1 MDDSLPCIVI
11 IILVFFSAFFS
22 ASETAYTSC
31 NRIKLKTQADDGDK
45 KSQSV
50 LNVIDKY
57 DRLISTI
64 LIGNNIVNIG
74 ATSLATMVFTRLFQD
89 NGSWIS
95 TIVMTLAVLTF
106 GEILPKNFAKN
117 HAEGVAKFVNPIIKI
132 LIYIFLPLS
141 WFFGLLSKYLN
152 QKLLMILYLKMIY

>member
-11 IILVFFSAFFS
+11 VILVIFSAFFS

-45 KSQSV
+45 KAQSI
-50 LNVIDKY
+50 LNVVEKY

-74 ATSLATMVFTRLFQD
+74 ATSLATMIFTRLFQD
-89 NGSWIS
+89 NG
-95 TIVMTLAVLTF
+95 
-106 GEILPKNFAKN
+106 K
-117 HAEGVAKFVNPIIKI
+117 KI
-132 LIYIFLPLS
+132 
-141 WFFGLLSKYLN
+141 
-152 QKLLMILYLKMIY
+152 